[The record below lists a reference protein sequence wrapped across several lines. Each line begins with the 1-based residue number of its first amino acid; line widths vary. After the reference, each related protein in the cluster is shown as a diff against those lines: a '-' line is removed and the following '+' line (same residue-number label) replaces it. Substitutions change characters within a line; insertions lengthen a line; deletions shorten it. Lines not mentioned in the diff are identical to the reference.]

1 MLQEAE
7 SLPTFSRKSE
17 TMFTLMYPEECTL
30 SKSIAASCNIGKRD
44 SHSGTSGE
52 EELNDSEDENQC
64 Q

>member
-1 MLQEAE
+1 
-7 SLPTFSRKSE
+7 
-17 TMFTLMYPEECTL
+17 MYPEEYIL
-30 SKSIAASCNIGKRD
+30 SKSIATLCSVGKRD